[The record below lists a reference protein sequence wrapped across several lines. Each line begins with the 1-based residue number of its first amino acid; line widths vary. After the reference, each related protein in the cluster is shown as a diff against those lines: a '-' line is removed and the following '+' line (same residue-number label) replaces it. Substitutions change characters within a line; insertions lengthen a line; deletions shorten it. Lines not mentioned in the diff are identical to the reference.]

1 MPLGTRVLNVSLAMP
16 NGTVLLDQSLEMHVR
31 IRKDALAIQNTCSID
46 VFNLSQNLRER
57 LLSQFTAWN
66 KRNLETGQPGYTASY
81 INVLIQAG
89 YYDQGK
95 NTATTIF
102 SGQVALVSPFNGPP
116 NIGVRIECYSQQL
129 NKLNW
134 ITEPA
139 PIKATFK
146 EYVQWAGKQM
156 GVSSVVCETSSDSVP
171 ISNMF
176 ASTHLVAE
184 LLVNIQDAYKP
195 NVAAFIDNNVLYVKD
210 VNKVISTAQ
219 VVTVKEFIG
228 TPLWTEWGVDFM
240 TLFDPNITLAGAAT
254 LESKMNPSLNQTF
267 VISSL
272 EYDLTSREIPFYV
285 KASANPSA

>member
-1 MPLGTRVLNVSLAMP
+1 
-16 NGTVLLDQSLEMHVR
+16 
-31 IRKDALAIQNTCSID
+31 
-46 VFNLSQNLRER
+46 
-57 LLSQFTAWN
+57 
-66 KRNLETGQPGYTASY
+66 
-81 INVLIQAG
+81 
-89 YYDQGK
+89 
-95 NTATTIF
+95 
-102 SGQVALVSPFNGPP
+102 
-116 NIGVRIECYSQQL
+116 
-129 NKLNW
+129 
-134 ITEPA
+134 
-139 PIKATFK
+139 
-146 EYVQWAGKQM
+146 
-156 GVSSVVCETSSDSVP
+156 
-171 ISNMF
+171 
-176 ASTHLVAE
+176 LVAE